1 MSTNLNFQNMRILI
15 TESDATRQRQLRTI
29 LTSLGHK
36 SADIETAS
44 DSKSALSM
52 IRKKRYDVAFFCHE
66 GSSFNGL
73 ELIRELRGGTSK
85 SLPIVLFSPN
95 MSREILLEANQVGA
109 NGFLSYPFSVS
120 DVEDALTTALR
131 RAL

>member
-1 MSTNLNFQNMRILI
+1 MAGSLTFQNMRILI

-36 SADIETAS
+36 SADIETAA
-44 DSKSALSM
+44 DTKSALSM
-52 IRKKRYDVAFFCHE
+52 IRKKRFDVAFFCHDS
-66 GSSFNGL
+66 GSFNGL
-73 ELIRELRGGTSK
+73 DLIKELRGGTSK
-85 SLPIVLFSPN
+85 SLPVVLFSPN
-95 MSREILLEANQVGA
+95 MSRDILLEANQVGA

-120 DVEDALTTALR
+120 DVEDAITTALK